1 MSKEE
6 ARRKNFESG
15 ELVVFP
21 TSQLV
26 KIPVD
31 DSIENIELQITAGWA
46 KIGTDLVEVG
56 KDFVKARRV
65 VPQGSEV
72 LLGQDCT
79 AQLVITRYTD

>member
-31 DSIENIELQITAGWA
+31 DSIETNYSWLGEDWN
-46 KIGTDLVEVG
+46 
-56 KDFVKARRV
+56 
-65 VPQGSEV
+65 GSS
-72 LLGQDCT
+72 
-79 AQLVITRYTD
+79 